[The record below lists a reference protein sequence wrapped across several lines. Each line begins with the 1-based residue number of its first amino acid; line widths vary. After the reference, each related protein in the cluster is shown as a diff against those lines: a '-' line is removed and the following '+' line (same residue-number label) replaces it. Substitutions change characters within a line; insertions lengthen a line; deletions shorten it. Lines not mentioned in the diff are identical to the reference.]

1 MKLATVKFC
10 VLVSPLPILVFVRR
24 FLRFR
29 GFFSEQFYE
38 VTKAFKF
45 RRRLPR
51 ITGRCGN
58 AVQKSRRLP
67 MLGAVLVIVVEVGVK
82 EAVDGIRVI
91 EIKRAPIID
100 LGLTAPIFRHQSRSR
115 W

>member
-1 MKLATVKFC
+1 
-10 VLVSPLPILVFVRR
+10 
-24 FLRFR
+24 
-29 GFFSEQFYE
+29 
-38 VTKAFKF
+38 
-45 RRRLPR
+45 
-51 ITGRCGN
+51 
-58 AVQKSRRLP
+58 